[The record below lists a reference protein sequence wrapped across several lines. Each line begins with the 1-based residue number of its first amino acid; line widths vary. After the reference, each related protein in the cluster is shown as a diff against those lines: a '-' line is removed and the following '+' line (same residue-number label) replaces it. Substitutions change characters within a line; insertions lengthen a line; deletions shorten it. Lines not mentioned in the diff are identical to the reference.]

1 MSAAPGA
8 LDLVTVA
15 YAREL
20 PSLALQARSLARFL
34 DPAGI
39 GRVFVVVNDVDEAA
53 VAARAEALRPAYGP
67 FADRLEVVTAEDLF
81 ARRPAGAGPRGLR
94 GLRARA
100 ALLTTRHRRLYPLGT
115 KGGWRGNRG
124 WSVQQALK
132 LAAARLGDG
141 AFVLILDA
149 KNHLVRPA
157 SRADFVSPDGRPRT
171 FLAGQN
177 PRFFAWAANAFAL
190 LGAPPPP
197 PGTPTPPSITPV
209 VLRRD
214 LLLGTL
220 EAVES
225 RVGPVEAF
233 FARARSSNTSEF
245 MLMHAFAALH
255 GGWDAVYAPGLAEP
269 ATISRSADAAAVD
282 TVLTRVER
290 GDAGILAI
298 HATRLGT
305 LDPAAR
311 APARLRR
318 SARGPRGRGC
328 RGGSRVWRGCRHRR
342 VRRG

>member
-15 YAREL
+15 YRREL

-39 GRVFVVVNDVDEAA
+39 GRVFVVVNDTDEAA
-53 VAARAEALRPAYGP
+53 VAAGVEALRPAYGP
-67 FADRLEVVTAEDLF
+67 FAGRLEVVTAEALL
-81 ARRPAGAGPRGLR
+81 ARRPATAGHPRGLR
-94 GLRARA
+94 GLRRRA
-100 ALLTTRHRRLYPLGT
+100 ALLVTRHRRLYPLGV

-157 SRADFVSPDGRPRT
+157 SRADFVSEDGRPRT
-171 FLAGQN
+171 FLARQD

-190 LGAPPPP
+190 LGAAPPP

-209 VLRRD
+209 VVRRD

-220 EAVES
+220 EAVEA

-233 FARARSSNTSEF
+233 FARARSGDTSEF

-255 GGWDAVYAPGLAEP
+255 GGWDTVYAPGLAPP
-269 ATISRSADAAAVD
+269 ATISRSSDAAAVD

-298 HATRLGT
+298 HATRLAT
-305 LDPAAR
+305 LDPATR
-311 APARLRR
+311 ARLE
-318 SARGPRGRGC
+318 AIWHERGLDAAGVLTER
-328 RGGSRVWRGCRHRR
+328 
-342 VRRG
+342 